1 MSWLARSIA
10 NTLKL
15 DDDDDDSE
23 VNKSEPEPGNL
34 QLQDNDAASPTSP
47 SCGVKED
54 FSELTKT
61 LTRQLRGVVSFLAPP
76 PQQSQPD
83 PDSDIKSVEN
93 LDGIAGIR
101 SNFVEIGGKFKNG
114 ITRLSNNINV
124 SEITKMASNLLQL
137 ESDEEE
143 EGTRDSSRKG
153 AVGVTE
159 EVVSFA
165 GDIAM
170 HPETWLDFPLPES
183 DDDDFDM
190 SYVQQEHALA
200 VERLAPR
207 LAAVRNEL
215 CPGYISESYF
225 WKIYFVLL
233 HPRLDKQDVER
244 LSTPQI
250 VKARALLA
258 QELKNLTAT
267 ELEEEKGS
275 LAPKDVAVPHH
286 KESLFVP
293 FTVLSEN
300 EPGKA
305 SVLELGTS
313 TTAAASETVKHPVES
328 NEIPVVDKSVIK
340 QEDINRA
347 KDQNTNDSGEKD
359 EDDGDDWLKE
369 ECSETGS
376 ASGTTIPVEN
386 DDEVSFSDL
395 EDNDGDMPASFR
407 KANDSSDK
415 DSQDWV
421 QLTKISSDSS
431 KDGEIKHSSDK
442 NVNDHDTK
450 ESNDWLD
457 VNDIDVV

>member
-15 DDDDDDSE
+15 DDGDDPSG
-23 VNKSEPEPGNL
+23 VNKPQSGPGTP
-34 QLQDNDAASPTSP
+34 QHPDNDAASPTSP
-47 SCGVKED
+47 SRGVKED
-54 FSELTKT
+54 LSELSKT
-61 LTRQLRGVVSFLAPP
+61 LSSHFWGVASFLAPP
-76 PQQSQPD
+76 PQQSQSERDSESKLVED
-83 PDSDIKSVEN
+83 PD
-93 LDGIAGIR
+93 GIVGIR
-101 SNFVEIGGKFKNG
+101 SDFAEIGGKFKSG
-114 ITRLSNNINV
+114 ISRLSNNINV
-124 SEITKMASNLLQL
+124 SEITKIATNFLQL
-137 ESDEEE
+137 ESDDEEE
-143 EGTRDSSRKG
+143 EGIRNDSRKG

-159 EVVSFA
+159 EVIAFA

-170 HPETWLDFPLPES
+170 HTETWLDFPLPES
-183 DDDDFDM
+183 DDEDFDM
-190 SYVQQEHALA
+190 SYAQQEHALT
-200 VERLAPR
+200 VEHLAPR

-233 HPRLDKQDVER
+233 HPRLDEQDAEL

-267 ELEEEKGS
+267 KLGS
-275 LAPKDVAVPHH
+275 SDPKDSGVSHH
-286 KESLFVP
+286 EESLSVP
-293 FTVLSEN
+293 STVLSDN

-305 SVLELGTS
+305 SALELGTS
-313 TTAAASETVKHPVES
+313 TTAAASETVKHPIES
-328 NEIPVVDKSVIK
+328 NEIPIVETSLIK
-340 QEDINRA
+340 QGDTDRA

-369 ECSETGS
+369 ECSEIGG
-376 ASGTTIPVEN
+376 ASGTTIPIEN
-386 DDEVSFSDL
+386 DDVSFSDL
-395 EDNDGDMPASFR
+395 EDDDGDVPSSFR

-421 QLTKISSDSS
+421 QLRKSLSDSS
-431 KDGEIKHSSDK
+431 KDGEINHSSNE
-442 NVNDHDTK
+442 NVNVHDTK

-457 VNDIDVV
+457 VDDIDVA